1 MTEKDKEAINID
13 YVKKQN
19 RVVNSI
25 DSGIKRWTIE
35 IGFII
40 MVISAICTL
49 SMVGDMMRTN
59 LAGTICL
66 ALINTVGMVIIYYA
80 MMRGMRPLYHPLKW
94 MWIILIAL
102 NLIGFATTFMIL
114 IDESLVIIDLVVAAL
129 LLMAYLPMG
138 MLLIIYYDGKLGKM
152 GIWMIARIL
161 IVVLLPIAW
170 ILLLGDMGARLLLL
184 LDIIVLAV
192 ELIYAYLLR
201 DILIKKKERGDS

>member
-1 MTEKDKEAINID
+1 MIEKDKETIDID

-19 RVVNSI
+19 REVNSL
-25 DSGIKRWTIE
+25 DSGLKRLTIE

-49 SMVGDMMRTN
+49 SSVGDVMRGS

-66 ALINTVGMVIIYYA
+66 ALINTVGMVILYYA
-80 MMRGMRPLYHPLKW
+80 MMRGMKPLYHPLKW

-102 NLIGFATTFMIL
+102 NLLGFVTTFLIL
-114 IDESLVIIDLVVAAL
+114 IDESLVIVDLVMAAL

-138 MLLIIYYDGKLGKM
+138 VLLIVWYDGKLGRL
-152 GIWMIARIL
+152 GIWMMARII
-161 IVVLLPIAW
+161 IVTLLPIAW
-170 ILLLGDMGARLLLL
+170 FLLLGEIGERLLLL

-192 ELIYAYLLR
+192 ELIYAYMLR
-201 DILIKKKERGDS
+201 DILVG

>member
-1 MTEKDKEAINID
+1 MIEKDKEAINID

-19 RVVNSI
+19 RVVNSL
-25 DSGIKRWTIE
+25 DSGLKRLTIE

-49 SMVGDMMRTN
+49 SSVGDVMRES

-66 ALINTVGMVIIYYA
+66 ALINTVGMLIIYYA

-94 MWIILIAL
+94 MWIILIML
-102 NLIGFATTFMIL
+102 NLLGFVTTFLIL
-114 IDESLVIIDLVVAAL
+114 IDESLIIIDLVVAAL
-129 LLMAYLPMG
+129 LLMGYLPMG
-138 MLLIIYYDGKLGKM
+138 VLLIVWYDGKLGRL
-152 GIWMIARIL
+152 GIWMIARII
-161 IVVLLPIAW
+161 IVTLLPIAW
-170 ILLLGDMGARLLLL
+170 FLLLDQMGERLLLV

-201 DILIKKKERGDS
+201 DILVSGEFRV